1 MCLTVQKSQQYEKKE
16 VSECLESTAE
26 RRARRNRD
34 IKALFQQLTVEE
46 GFSFMDAYEVVGYRF
61 YESADHIRRILRT
74 MNKSGHFAHNR
85 SAKKQYLC
93 TRFRPHSID
102 HTP

>member
-1 MCLTVQKSQQYEKKE
+1 MCKAGRRFFVCLTVQKPQQYEKKE

-46 GFSFMDAYEVVGYRF
+46 GFSFMDAYEIVGYRF
-61 YESADHIRRILRT
+61 YLSAEQIRQIIARRYQ
-74 MNKSGHFAHNR
+74 KW
-85 SAKKQYLC
+85 
-93 TRFRPHSID
+93 
-102 HTP
+102 

>member
-61 YESADHIRRILRT
+61 YLSAEQIRQIIARRCQ
-74 MNKSGHFAHNR
+74 KW
-85 SAKKQYLC
+85 
-93 TRFRPHSID
+93 
-102 HTP
+102 